1 MDALRQMLIPITAT
15 LMFSGCSSMTTP
27 LAGTEVDSIIAGE
40 HRISVGT
47 MSRGGWY
54 ANTAGQMSYAPE
66 TRLLL
71 IEAIEDV
78 SGCQVIP
85 ETLTGA
91 NHAVFAAVDCQHP

>member
-1 MDALRQMLIPITAT
+1 
-15 LMFSGCSSMTTP
+15 MTRP
-27 LAGTEVDSIIAGE
+27 LTGTEVSSVTSGG

-54 ANTAGQMSYAPE
+54 ANTAGQLSYPPE

-71 IEAIEDV
+71 INAIEDI
-78 SGCQVIP
+78 SGCRVIP

-91 NHAVFAAVDCQHP
+91 NHAVFAAVDCEHP